1 MAGCACTAR
10 CPEAPE
16 THKFMDLT
24 TRCPH
29 CGTTFAATFAQ
40 LQLRKGYI
48 RCVQCSNIF
57 DGYEAVVA
65 STGFSQDDL
74 SAPAPA
80 PAPASAPASASASA
94 SARTHRPAET
104 PRPVAPGEP
113 VREPAR
119 VPAAAPVEP
128 DVPDVPAHAAEP
140 RLSFSARE
148 PVESIVPDDQF
159 TIRDDAAD
167 VLRRRNEP
175 DFLIGDVSHP
185 EAPAPEPVI
194 SARAPIRR
202 REGVSAGDEPVSGI
216 HVEPRRH
223 APGREND
230 LPRFMRAPHSGFD
243 LFMRIFWGGLT
254 ALATVLLLLQL
265 GYVYRAQLANA
276 VPALRSPLQQLCQ
289 PLGCQVPW
297 ARQIDNIMIV
307 SSALREAGV
316 DGSAE
321 AGRSVREGAAS
332 GADNAAAAPGAMM
345 LRFSLRN
352 TLDRPQEWPA
362 LSLSLTDFS
371 GTLIARRTLM
381 PRDYLDAQVLA
392 GPFPAGNQL
401 DVAIPLATQ
410 NLKINGYKLEPFF
423 P

>member
-10 CPEAPE
+10 CPETPE
-16 THKFMDLT
+16 TVNAMDLT

-74 SAPAPA
+74 TAAAPAP
-80 PAPASAPASASASA
+80 
-94 SARTHRPAET
+94 ARTHRPAEDS
-104 PRPVAPGEP
+104 RPVAPGEP
-113 VREPAR
+113 VRESAR
-119 VPAAAPVEP
+119 VPAAVPVVPDLP

-148 PVESIVPDDQF
+148 PVEAAVPDQHF

-167 VLRRRNEP
+167 VVRRRNEP
-175 DFLIGDVSHP
+175 DFLIGDVDRP
-185 EAPAPEPVI
+185 DPPLNEPVL

-202 REGVSAGDEPVSGI
+202 REGVSPGDEQVSGI

-230 LPRFMRAPHSGFD
+230 LPRFMRTPHSGFD
-243 LFMRIFWGGLT
+243 LFMRVFWGGLT
-254 ALATVLLLLQL
+254 ALALVLLLLQL
-265 GYVYRAQLANA
+265 GYVYRAQLANS
-276 VPALRSPLQQLCQ
+276 VPVLRAPLQQLCQ
-289 PLGCQVPW
+289 QIGCQVPW
-297 ARQIDNIMIV
+297 ERQIDKIMIV
-307 SSALREAGV
+307 SSALRAA
-316 DGSAE
+316 SAE
-321 AGRSVREGAAS
+321 GSSEEGRTVQEGSGSGSEPTQAS
-332 GADNAAAAPGAMM
+332 APGAMT

-381 PRDYLDAQVLA
+381 PRDYLDAQALA
-392 GPFPAGNQL
+392 GPFPTGSQL
-401 DVAIPLATQ
+401 DVSIPLATQ